1 MTDWRAL
8 IAARMPDLAPAVV
21 EELAQHLA
29 DLYDEAR
36 GDGRSHDE
44 AERIALATLAD
55 SADTLQREVDA
66 PARTL
71 AEVLSRRRQEAG
83 PPPPDDGPR
92 NLGTSARGAR
102 LLFRD
107 AWRSLWS
114 TPAVTGFILVVLTIG
129 ISAATV
135 TFSVVDAVVI
145 RPLPFDEPNR
155 LAVLDVRAVEFPNDT
170 RAPVYLFERMRA
182 RASTFTSMGGA
193 ARGNVT
199 LQIGDE
205 PERLPSARVTASL
218 FDTLGV
224 APVVGRT
231 FSVEHEV
238 AGSDAVA
245 VIGYDLWLR
254 RFGGDPS
261 VVGQALPVADGP
273 VTVVGVMP
281 AGFAYPMSTDD
292 IRPEVWMPFVA
303 DPRDLSGERLFRI
316 LSVVGRLAPGVS
328 REAAEAEAEGVL
340 RSIVASGGPSGLA
353 GLRVAVRSLA
363 DSVHGEVRGWM
374 LLLLGAVGLVMLAAC
389 ANAANLLLT
398 RATRRARELAIRA
411 SMGASRRRLILTML
425 VESLLLSMIASAL
438 GVLAAVWGVDV
449 ARAAMPADIARVS
462 QIALDLRVLVV
473 VLAAAIATG
482 LAFGVAPA
490 WQASRHDLVALLKD
504 GSSSATSGRTP
515 LRSLFLVAEIAFVAM
530 LLVASTLFVASFVRV
545 VRADLGFERRDLLV
559 ATKSASFIPLADLL
573 QALDDTPGV
582 VAAGTTGL
590 GPAPLTVAG
599 GFEFR
604 HASTRVWRP
613 GAEPGPDAAA
623 PLLAYVGPGY
633 FDALGIRILGGRAFT
648 NDDLDREDRVILD
661 PPTARQLFGD
671 RDPVGQT
678 VVHGA
683 GGRRDEARV
692 VGLAEAVFDRGP
704 EASPTPQIYLPNHVR
719 YGWNFLVVRTS
730 GDAAHVAPAVAS
742 LLDRLGSPNSRPA
755 NVRVLED
762 AFRAITAGRRFAA
775 GLMALFGVL
784 AVLIGAAG
792 IYGVMASIVAQR
804 SREIGIRLALGAT
817 GRAVVADVLGW
828 AGRHL
833 AAGLVIG
840 LVVAAVVSRG
850 FGSMFFGVTP
860 GDLSVYAVVGVIC
873 LIAGLLASAIP
884 ARRAAQVD
892 PLTTLRAE

>member
-1 MTDWRAL
+1 VTDWRAL
-8 IAARMPDLAPAVV
+8 IAARMPDLAPEVI

-55 SADTLQREVDA
+55 SADTLQREVEA
-66 PARTL
+66 AARTL
-71 AEVLSRRRQEAG
+71 AGILSRRWQQAA
-83 PPPPDDGPR
+83 PLQPDDGPR
-92 NLGTSARGAR
+92 SLGTSVRGAR
-102 LLFRD
+102 LLLRD
-107 AWRSLWS
+107 AWRSLLS
-114 TPAVTGFILVVLTIG
+114 TPAVTGFILVVLTLG

-135 TFSVVDAVVI
+135 TFSVVDAVI
-145 RPLPFDEPNR
+145 FRPLPFDEPDR

-170 RAPVYLFERMRA
+170 RAPVYLFEQMRA
-182 RASTFTSMGGA
+182 RAGAFTSLGGA

-199 LQIGDE
+199 LQTGDE

-218 FDTLGV
+218 FDALGV

-238 AGSDAVA
+238 AGNDAVA

-261 VVGQALPVADGP
+261 VVGQALPVVDGP

-340 RSIVASGGPSGLA
+340 QSMVAAGGPSGLA

-425 VESLLLSMIASAL
+425 VESLLLSLIASAL
-438 GVLAAVWGVDV
+438 GVLAAVWGVDA

-462 QIALDLRVLVV
+462 EIALDLRVLVV
-473 VLAAAIATG
+473 VLAAAFATG

-490 WQASRHDLVALLKD
+490 WRASRDDLVTLLKD
-504 GSSSATSGRTP
+504 GAASATSGRTP
-515 LRSLFLVAEIAFVAM
+515 LRSVFLVAEIAFVAL
-530 LLVASTLFVASFVRV
+530 LLVATTLFVASFVRV
-545 VRADLGFERRDLLV
+545 ARADLGFERHDLLF
-559 ATKSASFIPLADLL
+559 ATKPGTGIPVTDVLR
-573 QALDDTPGV
+573 ALDEVPGV
-582 VAAGTTGL
+582 VRAGALTIGQ
-590 GPAPLTVAG
+590 APLTIAG
-599 GFEFR
+599 GFGLR
-604 HASTRVWRP
+604 AASTRVWRQ
-613 GAEPGPDAAA
+613 GTEPGPDAVE
-623 PLLAYVGPGY
+623 PLLAEIAPGY
-633 FDALGIRILGGRAFT
+633 FEALGIQVLGGRSFT
-648 NDDLDREDRVILD
+648 GDDLGRTDRVILD
-661 PPTARQLFGD
+661 TATARQLFGD
-671 RDPVGQT
+671 LDPVGHE
-678 VVHGA
+678 VVHG
-683 GGRRDEARV
+683 GGDPARV
-692 VGLAEAVFDRGP
+692 VGLVEAVFDRGP
-704 EASPTPQIYLPNHVR
+704 ESPPTPQVYFPTPTR
-719 YGWNFLVVRTS
+719 RDPWNALVVRVA
-730 GDAAHVAPAVAS
+730 GDAAAVRPAVAAA
-742 LLDRLGSPNSRPA
+742 LDGLAPASSRPA
-755 NVRVLED
+755 NVRLLDD
-762 AFRAITAGRRFAA
+762 AFVFITASRRFSAI
-775 GLMALFGVL
+775 LMAMFGGL
-784 AVLIGAAG
+784 ALLIGAAG
-792 IYGVMASIVAQR
+792 IYGVMASVVAQR

-817 GRAVVADVLGW
+817 GRAIVADVLGW

-840 LVVAAVVSRG
+840 LLVAAVVSRG
-850 FGSMFFGVTP
+850 FGSIFFGVTP
-860 GDLSVYAVVGVIC
+860 GDLSVYAAVGLIC
-873 LIAGLLASAIP
+873 LVAGLLASAIP
-884 ARRAAQVD
+884 ARRASQVD
-892 PLTTLRAE
+892 PISILRAE